1 MHNAEIQTERRN
13 RDALERELTEAGAEI
28 RGAEVRCP
36 WHDDRHPSGS
46 IWQDAEGV
54 WRFKCHV
61 CDAGGDVFDLRARNS
76 GQDVAEVL
84 REAAGTP
91 QPSRGRDSNE
101 PKAEHVFPTLGDLR
115 LAVARAGD
123 IEAEHVYEHPVTGE
137 TDLLV
142 FRVLPPDRPKVFRQA
157 HPVPGGWVM
166 RAGPKPWPLYN
177 RSGIEQAEQVVVVEG
192 EKCADA
198 LIALGICATTSPCG
212 AGKAQHADWGRL
224 AGKWVWIWVDPDKT
238 GRSHGGDVDGMLA
251 KLDPRPVV
259 SMIEPADLD
268 LSGKEDAFDFIAQC
282 RAADVDPKAAVL
294 DAMKRAKPTGPIAE
308 YGRRLERIE
317 SGELACLALPWP
329 ELARLTRLG
338 APGRLTV
345 IAGRQGAAKSF
356 FGLQLLRYWLELGIP
371 ASAYL
376 LEGDV
381 GDLMDRTLAQA
392 SRVADVTDLD
402 WQKVNADR
410 MRELTGHHREEL
422 DRVSA
427 AAMVSG
433 GLGLETLEDLAV
445 WIEAEVKAGRRAI
458 IIDPVSAAVR
468 NGQPWV
474 ADPAFVRRVKRAAID
489 HECSIILVTH
499 LVKGGEEGTP
509 DKVAGSAAYGRFSDC
524 VLQIIRHDEKA
535 STVKSPLGRMEIEH
549 NQTIFIEKARAPG
562 TGLRLAFGLTSGLTF
577 EEHGVIV
584 KKAK

>member
-1 MHNAEIQTERRN
+1 MNIEQQQLRQDRAALVAE
-13 RDALERELTEAGAEI
+13 LEQAGAEI
-28 RGAEVRCP
+28 RGSEVKCP
-36 WHDDRHPSGS
+36 YHDDRHASGS
-46 IWQDAEGV
+46 VWQDPEGV
-54 WRFKCHV
+54 WRYKCHA
-61 CDAGGDVFDLRARNS
+61 CDASGDVFDLQSRNS
-76 GQDVAEVL
+76 GRAVGDIL
-84 REAAGTP
+84 
-91 QPSRGRDSNE
+91 
-101 PKAEHVFPTLGDLR
+101 KAERRPGERVFATLGDLR
-115 LAVARAGD
+115 LAVSRGGQ
-123 IEAEHVYEHPVTGE
+123 IESEHDYGG
-137 TDLLV
+137 DLLV
-142 FRVLPPDRPKVFRQA
+142 FRLRTPDGKAFRQA
-157 HPVPGGWVM
+157 HPVRGGWVM

-177 RSGIEQAEQVVVVEG
+177 RSGIERAEQVVVVEG

-198 LIALGICATTSPCG
+198 LFALGICATTSPCG
-212 AGKAQHADWGRL
+212 AGKAQYADWRPL
-224 AGKWVWIWVDPDKT
+224 AGKQVILWPDSDDPGRAHMKT
-238 GRSHGGDVDGMLA
+238 VAGFLA

-427 AAMVSG
+427 A
-433 GLGLETLEDLAV
+433 
-445 WIEAEVKAGRRAI
+445 R
-458 IIDPVSAAVR
+458 
-468 NGQPWV
+468 
-474 ADPAFVRRVKRAAID
+474 
-489 HECSIILVTH
+489 
-499 LVKGGEEGTP
+499 
-509 DKVAGSAAYGRFSDC
+509 
-524 VLQIIRHDEKA
+524 
-535 STVKSPLGRMEIEH
+535 
-549 NQTIFIEKARAPG
+549 
-562 TGLRLAFGLTSGLTF
+562 
-577 EEHGVIV
+577 
-584 KKAK
+584 